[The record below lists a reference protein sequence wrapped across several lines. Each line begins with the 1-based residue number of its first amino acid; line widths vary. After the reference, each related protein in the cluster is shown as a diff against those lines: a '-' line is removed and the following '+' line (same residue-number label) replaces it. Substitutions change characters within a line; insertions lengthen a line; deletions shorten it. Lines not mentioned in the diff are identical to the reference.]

1 MANFCM
7 ALAQAMKAADF
18 TLEDNDLMIFITTLN
33 TEVAKRWHK

>member
-1 MANFCM
+1 
-7 ALAQAMKAADF
+7 MKAADF